1 MSYVYQLHQYL
12 AAYARKDLQA
22 IEAMLDEEATLQD
35 WNLVVSGKSEV
46 LRETHNN
53 FKAARSIEIE
63 IEREFASGRDAA
75 AELRIVI
82 DGTVHLDVVDIV
94 RFNAHGLIESIR
106 SYKG

>member
-1 MSYVYQLHQYL
+1 MSCVNQLHQYL

-35 WNLVVSGKSEV
+35 WHLVVSGKSEV
-46 LRETHNN
+46 LRETHKN
-53 FKAARSIEIE
+53 FKAARNIEIE

-82 DGTVHLDVVDIV
+82 DGTVHLDAVDIV

>member
-1 MSYVYQLHQYL
+1 MSYVKQLHQYL

-22 IEAMLDEEATLQD
+22 IEVMLDEEATLQD

-46 LRETHNN
+46 LRETRDN
-53 FKAARSIEIE
+53 FEAARSIEIE
-63 IEREFASGRDAA
+63 IKREFASGRDAA

-94 RFNAHGLIESIR
+94 RFNALGLVKSIK